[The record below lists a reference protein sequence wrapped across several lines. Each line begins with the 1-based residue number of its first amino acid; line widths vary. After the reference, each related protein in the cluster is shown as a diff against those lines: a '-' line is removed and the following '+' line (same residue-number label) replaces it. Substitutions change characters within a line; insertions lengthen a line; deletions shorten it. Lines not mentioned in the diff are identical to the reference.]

1 MRFQAVNRCLMASVW
16 WASDFRL
23 STLGLILVIQTSAVP
38 MNVLLQRL
46 DMNGREWRK
55 SSLVYSLS
63 RNLEMLH
70 ERLNLRVLLYATC
83 ARVQSWSRDAYDTAA
98 CCTLL
103 QLRLRLRLA
112 PVAQGAARRIRCH

>member
-46 DMNGREWRK
+46 EAATDVSGANRPILREWRK
-55 SSLVYSLS
+55 ST
-63 RNLEMLH
+63 
-70 ERLNLRVLLYATC
+70 ER
-83 ARVQSWSRDAYDTAA
+83 
-98 CCTLL
+98 
-103 QLRLRLRLA
+103 A
-112 PVAQGAARRIRCH
+112 PDRPTEIFSQI